1 MNNWNEPSWLA
12 QYRDGNVIGR
22 AQALAAYSEYYGL
35 DGSGDLDPEC
45 EERLGYSPQ
54 PLTAYASR
62 TGTKQNLDAMRKAG
76 WRLLVSAAGVV
87 RTEGFR
93 YALDNGAWS
102 SFTQGRPFDELAFG
116 RALDKVGES
125 ADWVVIP
132 DCVQGGLASL
142 EFSLKWMDR
151 LKGFPERLLIAVQD
165 GMVIDD
171 VRPYLSP
178 SVGIF
183 LGGSTAWKLETMEAW
198 GVLARR
204 RNCYYHVGRVNSA
217 RRIAKCAGAS
227 AHSFDGTSVT
237 RFSKTLPR
245 LDGALNYATEQND
258 LFAVAGKDVQD
269 TPFDCRWP
277 LPANGSIPTVFRG
290 F

>member
-1 MNNWNEPSWLA
+1 MNIWNEPSWLA
-12 QYRDGNVIGR
+12 KYRDGDVIGR
-22 AQALAAYSEYYGL
+22 SQAHMAYATYYGL
-35 DGSGDLDPEC
+35 DGEGDLNPEC

-87 RTEGFR
+87 RTEGFER

-102 SFTQGRPFDELAFG
+102 AYTQGKEFDELAFG
-116 RALDKVGES
+116 RALDLVGEQ

-132 DCVQGGLASL
+132 DRVAAGKHSL
-142 EFSLKWMDR
+142 DFSLKW
-151 LKGFPERLLIAVQD
+151 LERLRHCPVKLLLAVQD
-165 GMVIDD
+165 GMEIDD
-171 VRPYLSP
+171 VRELVNPA
-178 SVGIF
+178 VGIF
-183 LGGSTAWKLETMEAW
+183 LGGTTEWKLKTMEAW

-204 RNCYYHVGRVNSA
+204 KNAYFHVGRVNSA
-217 RRIAKCAGAS
+217 LRIGKCANAGAQ
-227 AHSFDGTSVT
+227 SFDGTSVT

-245 LDGALNYATEQND
+245 LDNALNYATEQKD
-258 LFAVAGKDVQD
+258 LFAIASEDVHD

-277 LPANGSIPTVFRG
+277 FQQLAQI
-290 F
+290 

>member
-1 MNNWNEPSWLA
+1 MNNWSEPSWLA
-12 QYRDGNVIGR
+12 KYRDGTVTGR
-22 AQALAAYSEYYGL
+22 AQAHMAYASYYGM
-35 DGSGDLDPEC
+35 DGESDLDPEC

-87 RTEGFR
+87 RTEGFEKF
-93 YALDNGAWS
+93 ALDNGAWS
-102 SFTQGRPFDELAFG
+102 AFSQGRPFDELAFG
-116 RALDKVGES
+116 RALDKVGEK
-125 ADWVVIP
+125 ADFVVVP
-132 DCVQGGLASL
+132 DIVEGGQASL
-142 EFSLKWMDR
+142 EFSLKWLDR
-151 LKGFPERLLIAVQD
+151 LKGFPQKLLIAVQD
-165 GMVIDD
+165 GMGIDD
-171 VRPYLSP
+171 VRELLNP

-183 LGGSTAWKLETMEAW
+183 LGGSTTFKLQTMEAW

-204 RNCYYHVGRVNSA
+204 RNAYFHVGRVNSA
-217 RRIAKCAGAS
+217 LRIAKCAAAC

-245 LDGALNYATEQND
+245 LDRALNYATDQHD
-258 LFAVAGKDVQD
+258 LFAVSGEAVHD

-277 LPANGSIPTVFRG
+277 LPANAPLQ
-290 F
+290 

>member
-1 MNNWNEPSWLA
+1 MDNWNEPSWLA
-12 QYRDGNVIGR
+12 KYRDGSVTGR
-22 AQALAAYSEYYGL
+22 AQSLAAYSEYYNL
-35 DGSGDLDPEC
+35 DGSGDFDSDL
-45 EERLGYSPQ
+45 EERLGYCPQ

-87 RTEGFR
+87 RTEGFQ

-102 SFTQGRPFDELAFG
+102 AHTKGLTFDELAFG
-116 RALDKVGES
+116 RALDKVGEN
-125 ADWVVIP
+125 ADWVVVP
-132 DCVQGGLASL
+132 DIVAGGLRSL
-142 EFSLKWMDR
+142 DFSVKWLDR
-151 LKGFPERLLIAVQD
+151 LQSFPQRLLIAVQD
-165 GMVIDD
+165 GMEIDD
-171 VRPYLSP
+171 VRDLLSP
-178 SVGIF
+178 TVGIF
-183 LGGSTAWKLETMEAW
+183 LGGSTAWKLATMEAW

-217 RRIAKCAGAS
+217 LRISKCAAAS

-245 LDGALNYATEQND
+245 LDGALNYATEQHD

-277 LPANGSIPTVFRG
+277 LPANGFPLN
-290 F
+290 

>member
-12 QYRDGNVIGR
+12 KYRDGTAIGR
-22 AQALAAYSEYYGL
+22 AQALASYSEYYGL
-35 DGSGDLDPEC
+35 DGSGDFDPEC
-45 EERLGYSPQ
+45 EERLGYCPQ

-87 RTEGFR
+87 RTEGFD

-102 SFTQGRPFDELAFG
+102 AFTQGRPFDELAFG
-116 RALDKVGES
+116 RALDKVGENC
-125 ADWVVIP
+125 DWVVLP
-132 DCVQGGLASL
+132 DIVAGGMQSL
-142 EFSLKWMDR
+142 EFSLRWLDR
-151 LKGFPERLLIAVQD
+151 LKGFPQRVLLAVQD
-165 GMVIDD
+165 GMEIDS
-171 VRPYLSP
+171 VREFLSP

-204 RNCYYHVGRVNSA
+204 RNCYYQVGRVNSA
-217 RRIAKCAGAS
+217 LRIGKCAASS

-245 LDGALNYATEQND
+245 LDAALNYATGQHD

-277 LPANGSIPTVFRG
+277 LRANG
-290 F
+290 

>member
-1 MNNWNEPSWLA
+1 MDNWNEPSWLA
-12 QYRDGNVIGR
+12 KYRNGTVTGR
-22 AQALAAYSEYYGL
+22 AQALAAYSGYYNL
-35 DGSGDLDPEC
+35 DGSGDFDPDS
-45 EERLGYSPQ
+45 EERLGYCPQ

-102 SFTQGRPFDELAFG
+102 SFCQGSPFDELAFG
-116 RALDKVGES
+116 RALDKVGEN
-125 ADWVVIP
+125 ADWVVVP
-132 DCVQGGLASL
+132 DIVAGGLRSL
-142 EFSLKWMDR
+142 DFSVKWLDR
-151 LKGFPERLLIAVQD
+151 LQSFPQRLLIAVQD
-165 GMVIDD
+165 GMEIDD
-171 VRPYLSP
+171 VRDLLSP
-178 SVGIF
+178 TVGIF
-183 LGGSTAWKLETMEAW
+183 LGGSTAWKLATMEAW

-217 RRIAKCAGAS
+217 LRISKCAAAS

-245 LDGALNYATEQND
+245 LDGALNYATEQHD

-277 LPANGSIPTVFRG
+277 LPANG
-290 F
+290 

>member
-1 MNNWNEPSWLA
+1 MKIWNEPSWLA
-12 QYRDGNVIGR
+12 KYRNGEVLGR
-22 AQALAAYSEYYGL
+22 AQANMAYATYYGL
-35 DGSGDLDPEC
+35 DGDGDLNPEC

-87 RTEGFR
+87 RTEGFER

-102 SFTQGRPFDELAFG
+102 AYTQGRPFDELAFG
-116 RALDKVGES
+116 RALEAVGEN

-132 DCVQGGLASL
+132 DRVASRESL
-142 EFSLKWMDR
+142 EFSIKWLDR
-151 LKGFPERLLIAVQD
+151 LQGYPRTLLLAVQD
-165 GMVIDD
+165 GMEIED
-171 VRPYLSP
+171 VRELINP

-183 LGGSTAWKLETMEAW
+183 LGGTTEWKLKTMEAW

-204 RNCYYHVGRVNSA
+204 RNAYFHVGRVNSA
-217 RRIAKCAGAS
+217 LRIAKCASAGAQ
-227 AHSFDGTSVT
+227 SFDGTSVT

-245 LDGALNYATEQND
+245 LDGALNYANEQKD
-258 LFAVAGKDVQD
+258 LFSIASDDVQE

-277 LPANGSIPTVFRG
+277 FVTNGNLL
-290 F
+290 